1 MDSRNFIA
9 LVLSYAYVLGLLAV
23 AETLRKKLG
32 ASGDCTRK
40 IVHIGVGMWS
50 IATVMLFTSW
60 KWGLVPPVTFVFLN
74 YLSYRFELVK
84 AIETAERANLGTV
97 FFPISVA
104 LLLGWLWRPGT
115 PGDKGFVAVAGL
127 MAMTWG
133 DAMASIVGR
142 RYGTRKYRFFGH
154 TRSMEG
160 TLAMFIASSVSIAL
174 VLHFMGGVDFHPAVA
189 IAMIG
194 GTAAAAIE
202 AVSPYGSD
210 NLFVPIVTALVV
222 YVLVESLSPVH

>member
-32 ASGDCTRK
+32 ASGDFTRK
-40 IVHIGVGMWS
+40 IVQIGVGMWS